1 MCSNTAT
8 RLTRIGE
15 AIDQLAA
22 EAAAAGDGGPSQVA
36 GRLAA
41 LWAMI
46 AELDPGLARQLRGY
60 TGGEPGGSAASGT
73 S

>member
-1 MCSNTAT
+1 MCSNGGA
-8 RLTRIGE
+8 RLARIGE
-15 AIDQLAA
+15 AIDQLAD
-22 EAAAAGDGGPSQVA
+22 EAAAAGDGEPSQMA

-41 LWAMI
+41 LWAML

-60 TGGEPGGSAASGT
+60 TGGEPGSGAAGGT